1 MSFPRIRLPGLLAF
15 IVPLLLCLV
24 ACGHTSRTSIS
35 KNVPRQPVIKPP
47 VKPSLKPVTVRDEE
61 GVKPS
66 TERSLR
72 LWSRAQKAESRGD
85 VMQATRDLLQLELL
99 AGRTPEGIQA
109 SLKLGSIAVENKAY
123 LKAVGRLKRL
133 KTVGN
138 KIHERQRLVLL
149 ASAYEGLESF
159 DRAVNIWKQ
168 VMPLSQ
174 SHAAD
179 IDEARKGAARTT
191 FLAGNPRLAQ
201 VTLGNPSRDALRALV
216 KPKLTPRLLESLYG
230 KVDPLDPWRAWI
242 ALQIARTRC
251 EQANLAG
258 CRQAAQEALERT
270 KNPLIQREAR
280 EVLSQVARWNRVKKY
295 SVGVLLPLSG
305 PYARIG
311 QAALKAVRLSA
322 ANFPQL
328 TLVVA
333 DTKGDAKVAQE
344 KAQSLIL
351 NQSVSVLVGPVGK
364 KETEAVA
371 TVAAR
376 FGVPLSHFSAVAP
389 RRSERPTVFRT
400 RMSPAEQGDVMARY
414 GGQALK
420 LKRYAIVYPDNTT
433 GRRAMVGFWDA
444 VLAQGGEIRGVQSYP
459 PGTKDFGK
467 VVSALLNA
475 KKPGQGTVDFDA
487 LFIPG
492 AAMTVRRLVPFLK
505 YWGVMIKNT
514 PTLQGRPGKPVV
526 QLLGTSGW
534 NHRAVI
540 VRGEALTNNAIF
552 VAPFFHDPTDPVA
565 DGFARAFFRANQ
577 RQPLAFHAEVYDG
590 TQLLFNAL
598 APESGHDHSL
608 RGRVVSR
615 IMATPSLRGVT
626 GVMRVLSDGRITKQS
641 WILTIDLDSFRVRL
655 TEEEEVARKKE
666 ALDKTKDE

>member
-1 MSFPRIRLPGLLAF
+1 MA
-15 IVPLLLCLV
+15 LCLV
-24 ACGHTSRTSIS
+24 ACGHTSRAPAPQDRPEQPLV
-35 KNVPRQPVIKPP
+35 KVPAQPIPKPATGANE
-47 VKPSLKPVTVRDEE
+47 LR
-61 GVKPS
+61 VKPS
-66 TERSLR
+66 TARSTR
-72 LWSRAQKAESRGD
+72 LWNRVQKAEARGD
-85 VMQATRDLLQLELL
+85 VMSATRDLLQLELV
-99 AGRTPEGIQA
+99 AGRTQEGIRA
-109 SLKLGSIAVENKAY
+109 SLKLGAIAVDNRAY
-123 LKAVGRLKRL
+123 LKAVGRLNRL
-133 KTVGN
+133 KTAGN
-138 KIHERQRLVLL
+138 NTHERQRLLLL
-149 ASAYEGLESF
+149 ASAYEGLENF
-159 DRAVNIWKQ
+159 DRAVKFWKQ

-174 SHAAD
+174 SNAAD
-179 IDEARKGAARTT
+179 LDQARKGAARTT

-201 VTLGNPSRDALRALV
+201 LTLGHQSPDALQALV

-230 KVDPLDPWRAWI
+230 KIDPLDPWRAWI
-242 ALQIARTRC
+242 ALQLARTRC
-251 EQANLAG
+251 EQANLTG

-270 KNPLIQREAR
+270 QNPLIQREAR
-280 EVLSQVARWNRVKKY
+280 EVLSQVARWNRVKKH

-305 PYARIG
+305 PYSRIG

-322 ANFPQL
+322 ANFPQM

-333 DTKGDAKVAQE
+333 DTKGEAKVAQE
-344 KAQSLIL
+344 KARELIL

-371 TVAAR
+371 KVAAR
-376 FGVPLSHFSAVAP
+376 FGVPHSHFSAVAP
-389 RRSERPTVFRT
+389 RRSHRPTVFRT
-400 RMSPAEQGDVMARY
+400 RMSPAEQGHVMARY

-444 VLAQGGEIRGVQSYP
+444 VLAQGGEIRGVQSYS

-467 VVSALLNA
+467 VVSSLLNA

-492 AAMTVRRLVPFLK
+492 AAGTVRRLVPFLK

-534 NHRAVI
+534 NNRTVI

-598 APESGHDHSL
+598 APEAGNDHSL

-615 IMATPSLRGVT
+615 IMATRALRGVT
-626 GVMRVLSDGRITKQS
+626 GLMRVLPDGRITKQS

-655 TEEEEVARKKE
+655 SEEEEVARKKQD
-666 ALDKTKDE
+666 LDKTKDE